1 MIEPLATSQ
10 LLQAGDEISNKIIQT
25 IFLTS
30 HLMINTLIVLG
41 RDTGWVFQNGSRC
54 FSRVTECLS
63 DCEMS
68 RHGLAD

>member
-10 LLQAGDEISNKIIQT
+10 LLQAGGEISNKIIQP

-41 RDTGWVFQNGSRC
+41 RDTAC
-54 FSRVTECLS
+54 FSQ
-63 DCEMS
+63 
-68 RHGLAD
+68 HGSQACKGNGMY